1 MAGGYDGSVKIN
13 TELNTKDASSQMM
26 SLENRIEKTAQKV
39 QSLKDKMDAAA
50 KAKVPT
56 EEYKELQRTLARD
69 NQELEKLIQKQE
81 QWNGKRAGAKWNA
94 LDAQVEQKGSDVR
107 AQEAYMKQMRKEGTA
122 FMPGTQ
128 TSEYMS
134 LSEQYSS
141 AQKDLEVL
149 NKKHDELIAKQ
160 IKAGKTGAD
169 SMERISKSA
178 KKSANSI
185 DTFGRRLTQLVK
197 QVFVFSVITKLLNSM
212 RTALAS
218 GLKEF
223 AQYSD
228 SYNRAM
234 SDFQS
239 STDNMK
245 NSLAAAFAPII
256 TTAIPYLT
264 KFIDFLTNAINA
276 VNKFISAL
284 MGKSTWTRAV
294 KQQKQYA
301 GALDDTA
308 ESAKEAQK
316 AVAGY
321 DKLNVLNSDKSSGKK
336 TKSKSSGT
344 VWEEVPLTEKDFA
357 WIEKVKKIL
366 KTILPIVLAIGTA
379 MAAWKIA
386 GFLSG
391 LMKTNPVLGKILAT
405 IAAIAGLA
413 MEAWSYMDMWN
424 NGINWKNLLVNLAG
438 TALAFGGIF
447 ALFGKKGAGI
457 FLVIDGIAKMVT
469 AIHDIVEN
477 GLTWENATILLMG
490 VLETFGGFLLL
501 YGSKY
506 IIPFGK
512 SLLAGIG
519 GAFSGVPLLMQTSL
533 TDIIAGVKM
542 GEIGAA
548 TLGATIGTTIVAAI
562 VAAIVGFK
570 LGEKIN
576 EWITGEQIDMSFSE
590 MMGEIKESVT
600 DGTWKEALALWKED
614 IDDGLIAIN
623 DDYNEWTKG
632 IREKISTAFDE
643 TKQDFAQVKA
653 EFKQGLAELKNDIKE
668 ELNGGIGHVEGFI
681 NKVVSGI
688 NSLISLLNAIKVD
701 IPDNVPIIGG
711 VSWGGLNLT
720 PLNTVKIPRLAN
732 GGIAT
737 SSTIVNIAEQGK
749 EAVLPLENNT
759 GWMDDLANKLSQKI
773 EVTVVPV
780 PDPSGIFET
789 VRVQAVEY
797 NKSTGDRAFS

>member
-1 MAGGYDGSVKIN
+1 
-13 TELNTKDASSQMM
+13 
-26 SLENRIEKTAQKV
+26 
-39 QSLKDKMDAAA
+39 
-50 KAKVPT
+50 
-56 EEYKELQRTLARD
+56 
-69 NQELEKLIQKQE
+69 
-81 QWNGKRAGAKWNA
+81 
-94 LDAQVEQKGSDVR
+94 
-107 AQEAYMKQMRKEGTA
+107 
-122 FMPGTQ
+122 
-128 TSEYMS
+128 
-134 LSEQYSS
+134 
-141 AQKDLEVL
+141 
-149 NKKHDELIAKQ
+149 
-160 IKAGKTGAD
+160 
-169 SMERISKSA
+169 
-178 KKSANSI
+178 
-185 DTFGRRLTQLVK
+185 
-197 QVFVFSVITKLLNSM
+197 
-212 RTALAS
+212 
-218 GLKEF
+218 
-223 AQYSD
+223 
-228 SYNRAM
+228 
-234 SDFQS
+234 
-239 STDNMK
+239 
-245 NSLAAAFAPII
+245 
-256 TTAIPYLT
+256 
-264 KFIDFLTNAINA
+264 
-276 VNKFISAL
+276 
-284 MGKSTWTRAV
+284 
-294 KQQKQYA
+294 
-301 GALDDTA
+301 
-308 ESAKEAQK
+308 
-316 AVAGY
+316 
-321 DKLNVLNSDKSSGKK
+321 
-336 TKSKSSGT
+336 
-344 VWEEVPLTEKDFA
+344 
-357 WIEKVKKIL
+357 
-366 KTILPIVLAIGTA
+366 
-379 MAAWKIA
+379 
-386 GFLSG
+386 
-391 LMKTNPVLGKILAT
+391 
-405 IAAIAGLA
+405 
-413 MEAWSYMDMWN
+413 MDMWN

-711 VSWGGLNLT
+711 VSWGGLNLA

>member
-1 MAGGYDGSVKIN
+1 MHFHPCNNSFRCNREKHVVTNKYHRLVRIQQLGAYIKIAVFYPKLLQKGIRTPTYEIFIN
-13 TELNTKDASSQMM
+13 TEGKEYITREL
-26 SLENRIEKTAQKV
+26 
-39 QSLKDKMDAAA
+39 DK
-50 KAKVPT
+50 
-56 EEYKELQRTLARD
+56 
-69 NQELEKLIQKQE
+69 
-81 QWNGKRAGAKWNA
+81 
-94 LDAQVEQKGSDVR
+94 KGN
-107 AQEAYMKQMRKEGTA
+107 E
-122 FMPGTQ
+122 
-128 TSEYMS
+128 
-134 LSEQYSS
+134 
-141 AQKDLEVL
+141 
-149 NKKHDELIAKQ
+149 
-160 IKAGKTGAD
+160 
-169 SMERISKSA
+169 
-178 KKSANSI
+178 
-185 DTFGRRLTQLVK
+185 
-197 QVFVFSVITKLLNSM
+197 
-212 RTALAS
+212 
-218 GLKEF
+218 
-223 AQYSD
+223 
-228 SYNRAM
+228 
-234 SDFQS
+234 
-239 STDNMK
+239 
-245 NSLAAAFAPII
+245 
-256 TTAIPYLT
+256 
-264 KFIDFLTNAINA
+264 
-276 VNKFISAL
+276 
-284 MGKSTWTRAV
+284 TRW
-294 KQQKQYA
+294 
-301 GALDDTA
+301 L
-308 ESAKEAQK
+308 
-316 AVAGY
+316 
-321 DKLNVLNSDKSSGKK
+321 
-336 TKSKSSGT
+336 
-344 VWEEVPLTEKDFA
+344 
-357 WIEKVKKIL
+357 
-366 KTILPIVLAIGTA
+366 TA
-379 MAAWKIA
+379 MAVNLGEDFSDYTRRQRIYI
-386 GFLSG
+386 
-391 LMKTNPVLGKILAT
+391 NPDGKRTLQ
-405 IAAIAGLA
+405 
-413 MEAWSYMDMWN
+413 
-424 NGINWKNLLVNLAG
+424 NLLVLKPDAGQKGWERLIVWQRRIKEEQIKRREEREVRPWDEDMKLVPNLPKSFPKWMQRHAADKVYIIYDYGSKEGWCTKCQRMVPVKLPRHNAEAICPHCKAKAVYKASGKCKTLAAG
-438 TALAFGGIF
+438 PYYAEIIQKIPGGIVVRSLYQTQNF
-447 ALFGKKGAGI
+447 RG
-457 FLVIDGIAKMVT
+457 
-469 AIHDIVEN
+469 IHDIVEN

-501 YGSKY
+501 FGSKY

-512 SLLAGIG
+512 SLLVGIG

-548 TLGATIGTTIVAAI
+548 SLGATIGTTIVAAI

-576 EWITGEQIDMSFSE
+576 EWITGEQIDMSFTE
-590 MMGEIKESVT
+590 MMGEIKDSVT

-653 EFKQGLAELKNDIKE
+653 EAKQGLAELKNDIKE

-711 VSWGGLNLT
+711 VSWGGLNLA